1 MIIMKRK
8 KKSPTDADIV
18 GFAAKRMKIGEF
30 ELFIRAYEEWY
41 GEKPTEAMMEPFF
54 GTDLKR
60 SIAPFWARHY
70 ARRFLSDPELH
81 DQIVKEKRVSSAVYF
96 IPLILE
102 YLLIMYYLVRA

>member
-1 MIIMKRK
+1 MKRER
-8 KKSPTDADIV
+8 KSPTDADII
-18 GFAAKRMKIGEF
+18 GFAARRLNIGEF

-54 GTDLKR
+54 GTYLKGAA
-60 SIAPFWARHY
+60 APFWARHY
-70 ARRFLSDPELH
+70 ARRFMGDPELRE
-81 DQIVKEKRVSSAVYF
+81 QVVQEKRVSSAVYF